1 MAKGAPR
8 GDETLA
14 FRTQREWAAWLA
26 KNHSGPTGAWLEFA
40 RAAGRGAAF
49 SHDQAL
55 ETALCYGWIDGRSK
69 RVDASSWVQWFG
81 PRRPRSIWSKINRE
95 KVEKL
100 IKEGKMKAAG
110 LAAVESARR
119 DGRWDAAYDSPA
131 RASVPPDLQQALDA
145 SPRAAAFFA
154 TLDSRNRYAILFR
167 THNARRPETRARRIA
182 AFVGMLER
190 GEKIHP

>member
-1 MAKGAPR
+1 MANAAAQR
-8 GDETLA
+8 EETLT

-26 KNHSGPTGAWLEFA
+26 KNHARPTGVRLKFA
-40 RAAGRGAAF
+40 RAASRSAAF

-95 KVEKL
+95 KAEKL
-100 IKEGKMKAAG
+100 IQKGKMKAAG
-110 LAAVESARR
+110 LEAVESARR

-131 RASVPPDLQQALDA
+131 NASVPADLQQALDA
-145 SPRAAAFFA
+145 SPAAAGFFA
-154 TLDSRNRYAILFR
+154 SLDSRNRYAILFR

-182 AFVGMLER
+182 AFVKMLER
-190 GEKIHP
+190 REKIHP